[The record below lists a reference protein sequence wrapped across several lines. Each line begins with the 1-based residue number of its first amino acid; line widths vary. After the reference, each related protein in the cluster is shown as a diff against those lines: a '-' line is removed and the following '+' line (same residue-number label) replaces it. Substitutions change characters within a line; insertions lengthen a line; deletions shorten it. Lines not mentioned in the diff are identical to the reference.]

1 MRCLWLFLRCRRV
14 VQSAVIVT
22 VIAALIRLRSE
33 STVVLPAL
41 LGGNPV
47 LLSEAFLYSPFLGV
61 VIALALHSD
70 MASWERIAA
79 RPLWP
84 YRLATLST
92 LVLATAGL
100 FLLAVQGADLTPL
113 DRQAALRAI
122 LALAGT
128 GSFTT
133 TVLGSR
139 FGWIPP
145 LLLAIVTVGSYAFL
159 HPGYQQPWWNLALHT
174 GSDARSWGLALL
186 LFLAGARSHTTGVQ
200 RREYTSAD
208 EPGGFA

>member
-1 MRCLWLFLRCRRV
+1 
-14 VQSAVIVT
+14 VT

-41 LGGNPV
+41 LGGDPV

-61 VIALALHSD
+61 VIAVALHSD

-79 RPLWP
+79 RPLWS

-100 FLLAVQGADLTPL
+100 FLLAVQGTNLTPL
-113 DRQAALRAI
+113 DRQAALRTI
-122 LALAGT
+122 LAIAGT

-145 LLLAIVTVGSYAFL
+145 LLLAFATVGSYVFL
-159 HPGYQQPWWNLALHT
+159 DPGHQLPWWNLALHP

-186 LFLAGARSHTTGVQ
+186 LFLAGVATYAFGAQPSKHNG
-200 RREYTSAD
+200 AD
-208 EPGGFA
+208 EPGGLA